1 MCFSL
6 QINKF
11 LPYFFFIFFF
21 LIENNNHTH
30 TNTHIQD
37 PMNIKKL
44 IKKFIENIFVTFFSV
59 ENLSFVAADFILFI
73 QPRWDVERDKKTV
86 LEIN

>member
-1 MCFSL
+1 MCFAL

-11 LPYFFFIFFF
+11 LPFLLLFFIIFYFSP
-21 LIENNNHTH
+21 LIENKKKETH
-30 TNTHIQD
+30 TEN

-59 ENLSFVAADFILFI
+59 ENLSFVAAADFIYST
-73 QPRWDVERDKKTV
+73 EM
-86 LEIN
+86 